1 MDNRNPGQPLQ
12 SARCLKQHPSHPP
25 HRLAVAVVLALGTLI
40 AQQAEGSGSCTR
52 ANTVISSAATRACVL
67 GNQQSLEVT
76 ASGAITVANG
86 AAVSVGSGTT
96 AKRFMNNG
104 NISGGYGMLIDGGKV
119 AGSVVNA
126 SGSMLEGAMGAFSM
140 NKGTITGALSNA
152 GTVHMTG
159 TGAAGMAIV
168 ESALN
173 GGLNNSGTISAPSG
187 AAGLAVVSST
197 VKGDIKNSG
206 SLTATSQGLLLDHSQ
221 VSGALRNSGALRS
234 GSHSLL
240 MNESSLGG
248 SLVNSGEFLATT
260 LIYNSTIG
268 GDFSNSGRLFSG
280 YTGMVMFGSTVKGS
294 FTNRGTISSS
304 SGVLIR
310 ESTLGSLLNTG
321 TIKSHS
327 SDFSLYDT
335 IIKGD
340 VINRGTFTTGPSGYA
355 GLSLVG
361 GSIGGNLI
369 NYGTLSGGD
378 AAIAL
383 RGEQEATV
391 LGSIINRGKVTG
403 ATGIE
408 LKNTHIG
415 GSLINSGTITG
426 AISADYDG
434 SGLGL
439 ENTDIKGDF
448 RNSGTISGATY
459 GVVWAAVK
467 LGGDLVNSGTLAA
480 DSSGLVIAGSTISGD
495 LLNSGRITGTVAGMI
510 LGTDKIGGD
519 VINTGTIKG
528 GAYPFY
534 LNDTTVGGRV
544 INRGSVSGDT
554 GINLIKSTVGGIEN
568 RGSVRGTA
576 TGLRLTDT
584 TVSGSLVNTG
594 LISGSK
600 YSLYVDAD
608 SSLKTLTV
616 GGNDTARFQGALY
629 APKTDA
635 YLYSGATYTLLP
647 GDRWTVDSLSNRGTL
662 VLGAPAKRG
671 TIATVTGDY
680 VQSSGAVLRTEVTD
694 GSHYGQL
701 VVSGTATLP
710 SQARI
715 DVDVAKA
722 NQPFTVSRLQ
732 DVIKA
737 GTLKSNGTFAVTS
750 NSALFNFGAVKDAN
764 TVDLTL
770 AAKTSSGVGVAATE
784 AGLTG
789 ASGAAQVLDQQLA
802 LGSASALTPYFV
814 SATSNAE
821 VASRLAQTLPQT
833 NASLRASQAA
843 LSAIGLA
850 VQERMGIANG
860 LLSADGLN
868 NAPGLWSKPF
878 SYASGRTGG
887 SSGSV
892 IGMDT
897 RLSSTSRA
905 GFAFAYANAETANV
919 QGAAQSSQLDLW
931 QFLGYR
937 SYALDR
943 TTELMLYAGAG
954 NNSVQGERTLALS
967 GVSGTAKG
975 DYDSVIAT
983 VGASLGRTLQLS
995 DRTQLL
1001 PALRLDFN
1009 HIRDEAYREHGSSGL
1024 APLLLNVEERHSNQL
1039 IAGLDGTLA
1048 HAFTPRTALK
1058 LNLGVGYDLIN
1069 DDGAVKAA
1077 FAGAPDQTFTTPGD
1091 KASPWLW
1098 RSGAGLAT
1106 TFSNGAELSVNYD
1119 AQTRSD
1125 YTDQTASVK
1134 FRLPF

>member
-1 MDNRNPGQPLQ
+1 MDNRNPGQSSQ
-12 SARCLKQHPSHPP
+12 SARCLEQHPSHAP
-25 HRLAVAVVLALGTLI
+25 HRLAVAVVLALGTLA
-40 AQQAEGSGSCTR
+40 AQQAEGAGSCTK

-67 GNQQSLEVT
+67 SNQQSLEVT
-76 ASGAITVANG
+76 ANGAITVADG
-86 AAVSVGSGTT
+86 AAVRIGSGIS

-104 NISGGYGMLIDGGKV
+104 TISGGYGMLIEGGKV
-119 AGSVVNA
+119 TGSVVNA
-126 SGSMLEGAMGAFSM
+126 SGSMLEGAQGGFAM

-152 GTVHMTG
+152 GTVQMSG
-159 TGAAGMAIV
+159 SGAAGMAIV

-173 GGLNNSGTISAPSG
+173 SGLNNSGTISAPSG
-187 AAGLAVVSST
+187 AAALAVVSST

-206 SLTATSQGLLLDHSQ
+206 SLTAVSQGLLLDNSQ
-221 VSGALRNSGALRS
+221 VTGSLRNSGTLRS

-248 SLVNSGEFLATT
+248 SLLNNGDFLATT
-260 LIYNSTIG
+260 LIYNSTIS
-268 GDFSNSGRLFSG
+268 GDFFNSGRFSSG
-280 YTGMVMFGSTVKGS
+280 YTGMVIFGSTVKGS

-304 SGVLIR
+304 SGVLVR

-335 IIKGD
+335 IVKGD

-361 GSIGGNLI
+361 GSIGGDLI

-391 LGSIINRGKVTG
+391 VGSIINRGKVTG

-426 AISADYDG
+426 AINADYDG

-448 RNSGTISGATY
+448 RNSGSITGATY
-459 GVVWAAVK
+459 GSVWAAVTV
-467 LGGDLVNSGTLAA
+467 GGSLVNSGTLAA
-480 DSSGLVIAGSTISGD
+480 DSTGLVIAGSTISGD
-495 LLNSGRITGTVAGMI
+495 LLNSGRITGAVGGMI
-510 LGTDKIGGD
+510 LGTDQIDGD
-519 VINTGTIKG
+519 VINTGTIRG

-544 INRGSVSGDT
+544 VNRGSVSGDT
-554 GINLIKSTVGGIEN
+554 GINLIKSKVGGVEN

-584 TVSGSLVNTG
+584 AVNGGLMNTG
-594 LISGSK
+594 LISGGK

-608 SSLKTLTV
+608 SSLKTLSV
-616 GGNDTARFQGALY
+616 GGNNTARFNGALY
-629 APKTDA
+629 APKAKA
-635 YLYSGATYTLLP
+635 YVYSNAVYTLEA
-647 GDRWTVDSLSNRGTL
+647 GDRWTVSSLTNSGTL

-671 TIATVTGDY
+671 TVASVTGNY
-680 VQSSGAVLRTEVTD
+680 IQPSGGVLRTEVTD
-694 GSHYGQL
+694 ATHYGQL

-710 SQARI
+710 TKARI

-737 GTLKSNGTFAVTS
+737 GTLKSDGTFAVTS

-770 AAKTSSGVGVAATE
+770 AAKTDSGVTAAAGA
-784 AGLTG
+784 AGLKG
-789 ASGAAQVLDQQLA
+789 ARGAAQVLDRQLA

-814 SATSNAE
+814 GATSTAE

-860 LLSADGLN
+860 LLSADGLS

-905 GFAFAYANAETANV
+905 GLAFAYANAETANV

-937 SYALDR
+937 SYALSRD
-943 TTELMLYAGAG
+943 TEFMLYAGAG
-954 NNSVQGERTLALS
+954 NNRVQGERTLALS

-983 VGASLGRTLQLS
+983 VGASLGHTLQLS
-995 DRTQLL
+995 DSTRLL

-1009 HIRDEAYREHGSSGL
+1009 HIRDEAYREHGASGL
-1024 APLLLNVEERHSNQL
+1024 APLLLNVEQRRSNQL

-1048 HAFTPRTALK
+1048 HAFTPSTALK

-1077 FAGAPDQTFTTPGD
+1077 FAGAPDQTFTTTGE

-1098 RSGAGLAT
+1098 RSGAGIAT

-1125 YTDQTASVK
+1125 YTDQAASVK
-1134 FRLPF
+1134 FSLPF